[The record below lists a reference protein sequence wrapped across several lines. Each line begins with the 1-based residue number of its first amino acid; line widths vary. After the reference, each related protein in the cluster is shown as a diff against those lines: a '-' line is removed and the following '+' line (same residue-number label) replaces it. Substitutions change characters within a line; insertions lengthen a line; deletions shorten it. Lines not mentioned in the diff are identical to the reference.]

1 MSIKVIVSF
10 EVGDFADFRSRFEQ
24 ARPHREEAGISEG
37 LIRLS
42 IGIESVDDLIEDLEK
57 GFRTAAKALKK

>member
-1 MSIKVIVSF
+1 MSV
-10 EVGDFADFRSRFEQ
+10 EAL
-24 ARPHREEAGISEG
+24 EEAGISEG

-57 GFRTAAKALKK
+57 GFKTAAKALKK

>member
-1 MSIKVIVSF
+1 MYK
-10 EVGDFADFRSRFEQ
+10 RQ
-24 ARPHREEAGISEG
+24 ALEEAGISEG

-57 GFRTAAKALKK
+57 GFRTASKALRK